1 MLAML
6 GPVCALMAIGYF
18 QYLRR
23 LPKDPG
29 TPVSTD
35 KKADAVH
42 LFQHLWSLLLI
53 IAVIL
58 IFKVSVVTAV
68 LLSILLCLFV
78 YRFSFQEVKRMVVSA
93 FEKKLILNT
102 FLVLVLKE
110 FIQFTGVLLLLVIS
124 QLPIPPFLT
133 FAILFFLGGIIS
145 GAQGIIALGTPLAMA
160 SLQGGI
166 PTLVLLMGMAHAA
179 SQVSPTH
186 VCLVVASDYYHV
198 TLGQLVK
205 KTLPNSLLFRTF
217 ILAYYLLLRGMM

>member
-1 MLAML
+1 
-6 GPVCALMAIGYF
+6 
-18 QYLRR
+18 
-23 LPKDPG
+23 
-29 TPVSTD
+29 
-35 KKADAVH
+35 
-42 LFQHLWSLLLI
+42 
-53 IAVIL
+53 
-58 IFKVSVVTAV
+58 
-68 LLSILLCLFV
+68 
-78 YRFSFQEVKRMVVSA
+78 MVVSA

-110 FIQFTGVLLLLVIS
+110 FIQFTGVLLILPQVIS

-205 KTLPNSLLFRTF
+205 KTLPNSLLFCFF
-217 ILAYYLLLRGMM
+217 ILAYYLLLRWVL